1 MSEKEINNLIQTGE
15 IAKVGASD
23 KLMEAARSHA
33 DQQLEE
39 LREEHNKHK
48 KSLIKLSVMGV
59 LTVGILVFAS
69 IAWFTMNREVG
80 TSGMGV
86 KTATLPF
93 ELAVPS
99 RSGADTYYNSLI
111 NDFGYLTGESDL
123 TTERGSIRWVMK
135 DESKNTSAED
145 YRGFSPGSYGKLT
158 FYILPK
164 TDTNAKY
171 NLKIDLSGY
180 CAEFVPDTN
189 DPSVMTKE
197 IVPNTFKSLAE
208 KADGDSTGIY
218 SQAAGYL
225 KGHIMFFQELDML
238 TSEELNGDTDT
249 NKYYSGRIIDSFVY
263 DTSEHQS
270 DKTTLNGQVA
280 YEVNIYWIW
289 PNTFGQIVLDAD
301 DDNLFGNAMFS
312 SKQSGVTTPRAELT
326 NYITSNPS
334 YFFSTSDLQSSG
346 TVASLITPSSLSS
359 TNALITLSNGYN
371 GADQIIGEN
380 AQFVLVEM
388 TVELYT
394 DSGE

>member
-39 LREEHNKHK
+39 LHE
-48 KSLIKLSVMGV
+48 
-59 LTVGILVFAS
+59 VGILVFAS

-289 PNTFGQIVLDAD
+289 PNTFGQI
-301 DDNLFGNAMFS
+301 
-312 SKQSGVTTPRAELT
+312 
-326 NYITSNPS
+326 NPS
-334 YFFSTSDLQSSG
+334 YFFITSDLQSSG

>member
-1 MSEKEINNLIQTGE
+1 MDDNRPLPDRESLLAEKKKIMANLVLF
-15 IAKVGASD
+15 IAALFV
-23 KLMEAARSHA
+23 
-33 DQQLEE
+33 
-39 LREEHNKHK
+39 
-48 KSLIKLSVMGV
+48 V
-59 LTVGILVFAS
+59 LFAWGTM
-69 IAWFTMNREVG
+69 AWFAMNREVG
-80 TSGMGV
+80 SSGMGV
-86 KTATLPF
+86 QTATLPF

>member
-1 MSEKEINNLIQTGE
+1 
-15 IAKVGASD
+15 
-23 KLMEAARSHA
+23 
-33 DQQLEE
+33 
-39 LREEHNKHK
+39 
-48 KSLIKLSVMGV
+48 
-59 LTVGILVFAS
+59 
-69 IAWFTMNREVG
+69 
-80 TSGMGV
+80 
-86 KTATLPF
+86 
-93 ELAVPS
+93 
-99 RSGADTYYNSLI
+99 
-111 NDFGYLTGESDL
+111 
-123 TTERGSIRWVMK
+123 
-135 DESKNTSAED
+135 
-145 YRGFSPGSYGKLT
+145 
-158 FYILPK
+158 
-164 TDTNAKY
+164 
-171 NLKIDLSGY
+171 
-180 CAEFVPDTN
+180 
-189 DPSVMTKE
+189 
-197 IVPNTFKSLAE
+197 
-208 KADGDSTGIY
+208 
-218 SQAAGYL
+218 
-225 KGHIMFFQELDML
+225 ML

-346 TVASLITPSSLSS
+346 TVASLVTPSSLSS